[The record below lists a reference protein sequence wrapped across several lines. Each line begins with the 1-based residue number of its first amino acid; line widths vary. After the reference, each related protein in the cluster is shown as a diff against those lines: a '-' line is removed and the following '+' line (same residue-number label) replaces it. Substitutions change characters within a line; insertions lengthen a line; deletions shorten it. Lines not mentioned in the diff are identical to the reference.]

1 MSDSVE
7 QTHHANRTQTA
18 DAEAGPYSQ
27 PPGPVVSPVQL
38 LSGVRVASRAL
49 PSGLFR
55 FSWRRGLALGL
66 AGGDIT
72 GVSRHV
78 CRQRLQSFIVESR
91 RIYWYQPYQR
101 LTSLRSLVG
110 QGKDLPFTILR
121 FSIYAPQK
129 SSYGCRL
136 NARSSGRGS
145 HERRAKVTT
154 AIPPA
159 DEGTFP

>member
-72 GVSRHV
+72 GVSRLPSETSILHCGV
-78 CRQRLQSFIVESR
+78 TQNLLVPTVPTVDLTPLLSGAGQRFTF
-91 RIYWYQPYQR
+91 Y
-101 LTSLRSLVG
+101 
-110 QGKDLPFTILR
+110 DFTI
-121 FSIYAPQK
+121 
-129 SSYGCRL
+129 
-136 NARSSGRGS
+136 
-145 HERRAKVTT
+145 
-154 AIPPA
+154 
-159 DEGTFP
+159 